1 MSTLF
6 APPPRITASVFA
18 ELPAAFRAKRLSAE
32 RMASGRSV
40 PKNGCFLE
48 GPAFDRAGNLYVTDI
63 PFGRIFRVD
72 AGGSFALVAE
82 YDGEPNGLAIDAD
95 GRILV
100 ADYRQGLL
108 ELDPA
113 RGTVRV
119 AVDGYRAERFKGIN
133 DLTFADNGDLYF
145 TDQGQTALD
154 DPTGRVYRLRADG
167 ALDRL
172 ADNLPSPNGL
182 VLNDAQDI
190 LYVAVTRANAV
201 WRLPLLAQGTRHPTG
216 GITRMGLFIQLSGG
230 RGPDGMAIDAEDGL
244 AVAHPDLGAVWL
256 FDRRGEP
263 VLRIESPKSDVV
275 TNVAHGG
282 PDGRT
287 LYIVDSEAGC
297 ILTAPVPV
305 PGRLLRS
312 HR

>member
-18 ELPAAFRAKRLSAE
+18 ELPTCFRTRALSAE

-40 PKNGCFLE
+40 PKHGCFLE

-72 AGGSFALVAE
+72 ARGSFTLVAE
-82 YDGEPNGLAIDAD
+82 YDGEPNGLAIAGD

-113 RGTVRV
+113 RGTVKV
-119 AVDGYRAERFKGIN
+119 VVDGYRAERFKGIN
-133 DLTFADNGDLYF
+133 DLAFADNGDLYF

-154 DPTGRVYRLRADG
+154 DPTGRVYRLRANG

-182 VLNDAQDI
+182 ALNGAQDI

-201 WRLPLLAQGTRHPTG
+201 WRLPLLAPTPRNPAG
-216 GITRMGLFIQLSGG
+216 GVARMGMFIQLSGG
-230 RGPDGMAIDAEDGL
+230 RGPDGMAIDAGDGL

-263 VLRIESPKSDVV
+263 VLRIDSPKSTVV

-282 PDGRT
+282 PDLRT

-297 ILTAPVPV
+297 ILSAPVPV
-305 PGRLLRS
+305 AGRTLPS

>member
-1 MSTLF
+1 MSPLF
-6 APPPRITASVFA
+6 APPPRITAAVFA
-18 ELPAAFRAKRLSAE
+18 ELPAPFRRGKLSAE

-40 PKNGCFLE
+40 PKHGCFLE

-72 AGGSFALVAE
+72 AQGRFTLVAE

-108 ELDPA
+108 ELDPI
-113 RGTVRV
+113 RGTVKV
-119 AVDGYRAERFKGIN
+119 IVDGYRAEHFKGIN

-154 DPTGRVYRLRADG
+154 DPTGRVYRLRANG

-182 VLNDAQDI
+182 VLNGAQGI

-201 WRLPLLAQGTRHPTG
+201 WRLPLLASTAQNPAG
-216 GITRMGLFIQLSGG
+216 GVARMGLFVQLSGG
-230 RGPDGMAIDAEDGL
+230 RGPDGMAIDVDDGL
-244 AVAHPDLGAVWL
+244 VVAHPDLGAAWL

-263 VLRIESPKSDVV
+263 VLRIDYPTSDVV

-282 PDGRT
+282 PDRRT
-287 LYIVDSEAGC
+287 LFIVDSEAGC

-305 PGRLLRS
+305 AGRMLRS
-312 HR
+312 HL

>member
-1 MSTLF
+1 
-6 APPPRITASVFA
+6 
-18 ELPAAFRAKRLSAE
+18 
-32 RMASGRSV
+32 MASGRSV
-40 PKNGCFLE
+40 PRNGCFLE

-63 PFGRIFRVD
+63 PYGRIFRVD
-72 AGGSFALVAE
+72 AGGTFSLVAE

-108 ELDPA
+108 ELDPLS
-113 RGTVRV
+113 GQVKQV
-119 AVDGYRAERFKGIN
+119 LDGYRAERFKGLN

-154 DPTGRVYRLRADG
+154 DPTGRVYRLRTDG

-172 ADNLPSPNGL
+172 AGQLPSPNGL
-182 VLNDAQDI
+182 VLNGRQDT
-190 LYVAVTRANAV
+190 LHVAVTRANAI
-201 WRLPLLAQGTRHPTG
+201 WRLPLLAPTAQNPAG
-216 GITRMGLFIQLSGG
+216 GVARMGLFVQLSGG
-230 RGPDGMAIDAEDGL
+230 RGPDGMAIDESDGL
-244 AVAHPDLGAVWL
+244 AVAHPDMGAVWL

-263 VLRIESPKSDVV
+263 LLRIDSPASDVV

-282 PDGRT
+282 ADRRT

-305 PGRLLRS
+305 AGRVLRS

>member
-18 ELPAAFRAKRLSAE
+18 ELPALFRAKRLSAE

-40 PKNGCFLE
+40 PKHGCFLE

-95 GRILV
+95 GRILI

-108 ELDPA
+108 ELDPG

-119 AVDGYRAERFKGIN
+119 VVDGYRAERFKGLN

-182 VLNDAQDI
+182 VLDGTQRT
-190 LYVAVTRANAV
+190 LHVAVTRANAV
-201 WRLPLLAQGTRHPTG
+201 WRLPLLAPTVQNPSG
-216 GITRMGLFIQLSGG
+216 GVARMGQFIQLSGG
-230 RGPDGMAIDAEDGL
+230 RGPDGMAIDEQDGL
-244 AVAHPDLGAVWL
+244 AVAHPDMGAVWL

-263 VLRIESPKSDVV
+263 ALRIDSPASEVV

-282 PDGRT
+282 TDRRT

-305 PGRLLRS
+305 PGRVLRS
-312 HR
+312 HQ

>member
-108 ELDPA
+108 ELDPE

-119 AVDGYRAERFKGIN
+119 VVDGYRAERFKGIN
-133 DLTFADNGDLYF
+133 DLTFA
-145 TDQGQTALD
+145 
-154 DPTGRVYRLRADG
+154 
-167 ALDRL
+167 
-172 ADNLPSPNGL
+172 
-182 VLNDAQDI
+182 
-190 LYVAVTRANAV
+190 
-201 WRLPLLAQGTRHPTG
+201 
-216 GITRMGLFIQLSGG
+216 
-230 RGPDGMAIDAEDGL
+230 
-244 AVAHPDLGAVWL
+244 
-256 FDRRGEP
+256 RRFC
-263 VLRIESPKSDVV
+263 L
-275 TNVAHGG
+275 
-282 PDGRT
+282 
-287 LYIVDSEAGC
+287 
-297 ILTAPVPV
+297 
-305 PGRLLRS
+305 
-312 HR
+312 